1 MLFIWWLESLHFYV
15 LTLPTSRRKNIIQRQ
30 DKYLHLLLW
39 GMLALT
45 PSQQSTSVNYLDSQ
59 CSKLASP
66 GLAGYIREVP
76 NPASTH
82 SIKWK
87 DKCASGGTGQGKE
100 AWLKL
105 TQSLRVSILSQTFHL
120 HISDSAL
127 QVPPALL
134 CEGTFAIHELLGTQ
148 SSHVRTVENKWQ
160 TFLNSCQISTDQ
172 RDGVKITI

>member
-87 DKCASGGTGQGKE
+87 DKCAFGGTGQGKE

-105 TQSLRVSILSQTFHL
+105 TQSLSLDPFTN
-120 HISDSAL
+120 IS
-127 QVPPALL
+127 PPYFRQLPP
-134 CEGTFAIHELLGTQ
+134 GPT
-148 SSHVRTVENKWQ
+148 STVVWRNICNTW
-160 TFLNSCQISTDQ
+160 TVGDT
-172 RDGVKITI
+172 VKPRKNWRK